1 MTGCLETPDPMKN
14 IYFGLVAISRR
25 LWRPWS
31 ADREE
36 RRTSEAIALAVF
48 ALWLASV
55 PVAVWMAIGDPPG
68 LLAGAAATLLWILGL
83 LYFYCIELPL
93 LMLRLALVWVA
104 GAQRWTGV
112 DVPPETAEQRDAGQD
127 RRRTLFEQLKAAG
140 VLPPDHELP
149 PRSDEELPAYIARTA
164 TYRPSM
170 HPAAKV
176 AGVTLIAALV
186 VGQQPLLATFLAVP
200 SLGWFAVEWLGR
212 RLPPGQT
219 T

>member
-1 MTGCLETPDPMKN
+1 MKD
-14 IYFGLVAISRR
+14 IYFALVAISRR

-36 RRTSEAIALAVF
+36 RQTSEAVAWAVH

-83 LYFYCIELPL
+83 LYFYCVELPL
-93 LMLRLALVWVA
+93 LMLRLALVWMA
-104 GAQRWTGV
+104 GASRRPSV
-112 DVPPETAEQRDAGQD
+112 DVPPESREQQDAGRD
-127 RRRTLFEQLKAAG
+127 RRRNLFEQLKALQ

-149 PRSDEELPAYIARTA
+149 PHSDDDLPAYVARTA
-164 TYRPSM
+164 SHRPSM
-170 HPAAKV
+170 HLAAKM

-200 SLGWFAVEWLGR
+200 SVGWFVVEWLGR
-212 RLPPGQT
+212 RLQPGQT
-219 T
+219 A